1 MENITAVEETILK
14 GFKCIKIGTNVKD
27 NRDHVLRAEVLE
39 SVCLQVCLLVYQN
52 GDFNPNHPRG
62 GGVLITGCVQYCYEP
77 GSETF
82 SLLIYRRKQNT
93 KNG

>member
-62 GGVLITGCVQYCYEP
+62 GVQYCYEP